1 MPASPRAPQ
10 AQPTL
15 SNTNRWSTRSLV
27 TMALMCAIGVLLSFV
42 ELPLLPGVAWLKYD
56 ASAVPALI
64 CGFAF
69 GPGGG
74 VAVGL
79 VGAAIHGI
87 LFADFSG
94 AVMNMLVVT
103 AFVVPS
109 AIIWRRAHGWAG
121 RVAALLAGSVA
132 MVVFAI
138 LGNLVITPAWLGVPL
153 DAVVAMIVPVLLPFN
168 ALKAILNAVL
178 AALVFRAI
186 KPLLGTEKAPSGEA
200 ASKTSA
206 AAGQSHG
213 R

>member
-1 MPASPRAPQ
+1 
-10 AQPTL
+10 
-15 SNTNRWSTRSLV
+15 
-27 TMALMCAIGVLLSFV
+27 
-42 ELPLLPGVAWLKYD
+42 
-56 ASAVPALI
+56 
-64 CGFAF
+64 
-69 GPGGG
+69 
-74 VAVGL
+74 
-79 VGAAIHGI
+79 
-87 LFADFSG
+87 
-94 AVMNMLVVT
+94 
-103 AFVVPS
+103 
-109 AIIWRRAHGWAG
+109 
-121 RVAALLAGSVA
+121 